1 MFIARILFHKYA
13 VAIYDNTYKLAN
25 NIPYNLHGSLI
36 RKYLYCD
43 IMSKFVDMR
52 W

>member
-13 VAIYDNTYKLAN
+13 VAIYDTHISWLTTSPA
-25 NIPYNLHGSLI
+25 ICI

-43 IMSKFVDMR
+43 LDRSFVNICIAT
-52 W
+52 